1 MRVVA
6 IGRILPGTASAPR
19 KGSPA
24 RFSRRAAAPGA
35 RTDARVAVRA
45 SDLAASNLVRNVTV
59 LGAGDGGGGD
69 VTGGNGG
76 GGGGG
81 DDEGGSDDPHRPS
94 RTLGLVSLALAASVV
109 PACAAPRPARAGSE
123 KDGSSSPSDLGVC
136 FLYGFTWF
144 YGVKLFLKNFF
155 SPVLLF
161 MGSMFILTKAGVLPE
176 SLGREAY
183 EGYVKPRVPKEWR
196 EFKVS
201 DEVVDDKVK
210 EVEKRFWQFVKRVL
224 PACDTPTAEKAFFAG
239 IILAGLA

>member
-1 MRVVA
+1 M
-6 IGRILPGTASAPR
+6 
-19 KGSPA
+19 
-24 RFSRRAAAPGA
+24 
-35 RTDARVAVRA
+35 
-45 SDLAASNLVRNVTV
+45 
-59 LGAGDGGGGD
+59 
-69 VTGGNGG
+69 
-76 GGGGG
+76 
-81 DDEGGSDDPHRPS
+81 
-94 RTLGLVSLALAASVV
+94 SLALAASVV

-161 MGSMFILTKAGVLPE
+161 LGSMFILTKAGVLPE

-183 EGYVKPRVPKEWR
+183 EGYIKPRVPKEWR
-196 EFKVS
+196 DFKVS

>member
-1 MRVVA
+1 
-6 IGRILPGTASAPR
+6 
-19 KGSPA
+19 
-24 RFSRRAAAPGA
+24 
-35 RTDARVAVRA
+35 VAVRA

-144 YGVKLFLKNFF
+144 YGLKLFLKNFF
-155 SPVLLF
+155 SPVVLF
-161 MGSMFILTKAGVLPE
+161 LGSMFILTKAGVLPE

-196 EFKVS
+196 DFKVS